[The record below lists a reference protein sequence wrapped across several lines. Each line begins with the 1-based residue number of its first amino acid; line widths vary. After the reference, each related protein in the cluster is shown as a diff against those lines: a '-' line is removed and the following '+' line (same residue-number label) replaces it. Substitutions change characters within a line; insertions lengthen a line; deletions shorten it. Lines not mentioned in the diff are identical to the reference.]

1 MIGIIPWRVVM
12 KRIFCFISVLV
23 LLFAVI
29 SCGSKKKVKPN
40 EEGNK
45 PLPEQEVSKEISAEE
60 GGTVETEDESV
71 MIEIPAG
78 ALENDTTITMKVY
91 DAKGYPGTEGQ
102 TVISKV
108 VEFEPSGTIF
118 KKPVTISM
126 ISTGTEGLT
135 RAAKKKVVTAAVYRE
150 EKGEWSY
157 SPTGVAV
164 KITKE
169 AGGDPI
175 MTSAAGDP
183 IMLNAAGDPI
193 MMNAAGDPIML
204 SAAGDPIMVTAA
216 GDPIMT
222 SAAGDPIM
230 MTTGHFTAYAF
241 FYIYLEEAEP
251 VEEPEDDETTD
262 EDDDIVEISD
272 EDDDIDTSD
281 IEISEDDDEIPDE
294 IEDDVVIPDE
304 DEDIIV
310 PEPEPELF
318 YSKVFCTGMTICTD
332 EEGSQILCPEEE
344 NDFYGQDAQY
354 AVRGSCVPNHNMK
367 EVMKPEVLENDFVEV
382 KDDNT
387 GLTWLY
393 IGVKGTYEGV
403 ANGCDISYGGKE
415 DWRFP
420 TPKELMTLAWND
432 RLFRGVPADPIL
444 FKKVIDDGLNSSSYS
459 DKYGIYLWSSIENYI
474 YALEYGMTVPPKA
487 YESYQSVFYDGILMC
502 VSGEE
507 YGKVN
512 ADNYA
517 SITRSGDE
525 MVFDSSTNLYWQKDS
540 GKAETW
546 KEALNYCEN
555 LEYAGFSDWRLPNK
569 NELVTL
575 IDHSKIATVSGNS
588 NSSSI
593 PGEGVY
599 TTKSAEPKALSAES
613 GIPSSFPGMKADVFW
628 SSTSA
633 GEYKWVV
640 DMTDGTAYTFN
651 GKTAGGFYIMRHS
664 ELPISVRCVRSKLD
678 EKADFPACN
687 ESGVAPCQAA
697 DGTIWSSVIYP
708 EIFVDFDKSYIS
720 SYDDYDDD
728 GSECYNCR
736 SNTRSVDMIYT
747 WDVAEM
753 CRSLREKGSN
763 KWRLPTLDEIRS
775 IVTSENLKKD
785 GNCGVTNECFDGSC
799 GSEETCTDEPSQTL
813 LYDFG
818 AMISATFNSSD
829 NYDYQLWI
837 LSTEYG
843 NLGSSSNLP
852 VSMLFQRCVLDESL
866 PYEKAPYTDP
876 EGIKW
881 SDISSGYL
889 NLQDAEDYCYELSKG
904 DLDNWWRMPTLDEV
918 KTLVRNCSEEDTSC
932 PVDVTGKYSLFG
944 DIDYLWAADNDEELY
959 WVDFSNADISST
971 GASDHNRVRCVSD
984 GSNPCADDPCNG
996 LARCN
1001 VVENNGVRTH
1011 ECICPDFY
1019 EWNGSICASIC
1030 STDPC
1035 GSVLHS
1041 NGLCTPTSD
1050 TTYKCGCASGYY
1062 WSGSAC
1068 VNPCDADPC
1077 GQENGNEC
1085 SAANATE
1092 YECGCNEDNG
1102 YYLQETETE
1111 TGTMQGCVN
1120 PCAGDPCNETSAN
1133 STGDCTAKSATE
1145 YECSCDEEA
1154 QFYWRGMT
1162 DGCQTS
1168 CSGDPCADQSVQST
1182 GTCTPISEE
1191 EYECSC
1197 DEDHFYFWRWS
1208 AKKCVMQS

>member
-1 MIGIIPWRVVM
+1 M
-12 KRIFCFISVLV
+12 KRIFCLISVFILIFV
-23 LLFAVI
+23 VI
-29 SCGSKKKVKPN
+29 SCDNNKKKELKQGF
-40 EEGNK
+40 EE
-45 PLPEQEVSKEISAEE
+45 EVTKEIPAEE
-60 GGTVETEDESV
+60 GGKVENSDGSV
-71 MIEIPAG
+71 SIEIPAG
-78 ALENDTTITMKVY
+78 ALESNTEITMRIY
-91 DAKGYPGTEGQ
+91 DAKDYPGTEDK

-118 KKPVTISM
+118 KKPVSISM
-126 ISTGTEGLT
+126 TSTGTETLL
-135 RAAKKKVVTAAVYRE
+135 RAVKKKVVTAAVS
-150 EKGEWSY
+150 KGGSGNWSY
-157 SPTGVAV
+157 SPTGAAV
-164 KITKE
+164 KVTRE

-175 MTSAAGDP
+175 MMSAGGDP

-193 MMNAAGDPIML
+193 MMSAGGDPIML
-204 SAAGDPIMVTAA
+204 SAAGDPIMVTAT
-216 GDPIMT
+216 GNPMT
-222 SAAGDPIM
+222 KTSAGDPIM

-241 FYIYLEEAEP
+241 FYIDVEEEEP
-251 VEEPEDDETTD
+251 VEEPKDDDEITDSDEDVEIAD
-262 EDDDIVEISD
+262 EDDDVEIPEE
-272 EDDDIDTSD
+272 EDDAEVSD
-281 IEISEDDDEIPDE
+281 I
-294 IEDDVVIPDE
+294 DDVVIPDE
-304 DEDIIV
+304 DEEIIV
-310 PEPEPELF
+310 PEPEPELL
-318 YSKVFCTGMTICTD
+318 YSKVLCTGMTICTD
-332 EEGSQILCPEEE
+332 ENGSQILCSEEGKA
-344 NDFYGQDAQY
+344 FYGQDAQY
-354 AVRGSCVPNHNMK
+354 AVRGSCVPNHKMK
-367 EVMKPEVLENDFVEV
+367 EVVKPEVLENDFVEI

-393 IGVKGTYEGV
+393 LGVKGTYEGV
-403 ANGCDISYGGKE
+403 KNGCDISYGGKE

-444 FKKVIDDGLNSSSYS
+444 FKKVIDDGFNSSSYS
-459 DKYGIYLWSSIENYI
+459 DKYGIYLWSSIENYM
-474 YALEYGMTVPPKA
+474 YALEYGMTIPPKA
-487 YESYQSVFYDGILMC
+487 YESYQSVFDDGILIC
-502 VSGEE
+502 VSGKE

-575 IDHSKIATVSGNS
+575 IDYSKIVPVSGNS
-588 NSSSI
+588 SAISSGLDYI
-593 PGEGVY
+593 
-599 TTKSAEPKALSAES
+599 TKSVEPKALSTEP

-678 EKADFPACN
+678 EKTDFPACN

-720 SYDDYDDD
+720 SYDDYDYD
-728 GSECYNCR
+728 GCYNCR

-747 WDVAEM
+747 LDVAAM
-753 CRSLREKGSN
+753 CRSLKEKGSN

-785 GNCGVTNECFDGSC
+785 GDCGITNECFETSC
-799 GSEETCTDEPSQTL
+799 GNEETCTDEPSQTL
-813 LYDFG
+813 FYDYG
-818 AMISATFNSSD
+818 AMISATFSSND
-829 NYDYQLWI
+829 SGYYGSELWS
-837 LSTEYG
+837 LSTESG
-843 NLGSSSNLP
+843 TMILSSDLP
-852 VSMLFQRCVLDESL
+852 LAMILQRCVLDDSL
-866 PYEKAPYTDP
+866 PYAMTPYTDP
-876 EGIKW
+876 ETGIKW
-881 SDISSGYL
+881 SDISSDYM
-889 NLQDAEDYCYELSKG
+889 NLREAEDYCYELSKG
-904 DLDNWWRMPTLDEV
+904 DPDNWWRIPTFDEL
-918 KTLVRNCSEEDTSC
+918 KTVIRNCSEEDAPC
-932 PVDVTGKYSLFG
+932 PDDATGKYSLFG
-944 DIDYLWAADNDEELY
+944 DIDYLWAADYDDELY
-959 WVDFSNADISST
+959 YFGFSNIYITST
-971 GASDHNRVRCVSD
+971 NESDKNRVRCVSD
-984 GSNPCADDPCNG
+984 GSNPCSDDPCNG

-1001 VVENNGVRTH
+1001 VVENADVRTY

-1019 EWNGSICASIC
+1019 EWNGSMCISIC

-1041 NGLCTPTSD
+1041 TGLCTPTSE

-1077 GQENGNEC
+1077 DEENGNEC

-1111 TGTMQGCVN
+1111 TGTVQGCVN
-1120 PCAGDPCNETSAN
+1120 PCDGDPCNEASAN

-1168 CSGDPCADQSVQST
+1168 CAGDPCADPSANSST
-1182 GTCTPISEE
+1182 GECSPISEE
-1191 EYECSC
+1191 EYKCSC
-1197 DEDHFYFWRWS
+1197 NEPLTIWHWS